1 MYKLQINDLAY
12 YFLRKNSMIEA
23 IASEYPIRRM
33 MFADAVINTKTNEV
47 LKYRGVFENLFDAF
61 YQVGQDNK
69 LKLYE

>member
-1 MYKLQINDLAY
+1 
-12 YFLRKNSMIEA
+12 MIEA
-23 IASEYPIRRM
+23 IAYKYSDMRP
-33 MFADAVINTKTNEV
+33 MFADTVINTKTNEV